1 MISSYVAIASV
12 FLLCENIF
20 PIEGKLEKKEKKTA
34 EINYL
39 IHTTNM
45 RLAFLLRIPYEK
57 KEVFANFGR
66 LVCGCVL
73 PSRMYLL
80 RTSIP
85 MSRMRRVAARPL
97 ARSEW
102 VRSHTVHR

>member
-20 PIEGKLEKKEKKTA
+20 PIEGKLEKREKKTA

-66 LVCGCVL
+66 LVCVCVCCLAGC
-73 PSRMYLL
+73 
-80 RTSIP
+80 IC
-85 MSRMRRVAARPL
+85 
-97 ARSEW
+97 
-102 VRSHTVHR
+102 